1 MEEGNPGR
9 ATLKT
14 NPGSSVKPGR
24 SGVRH
29 WEIWNLNFELWNLKY
44 LEVQSITFRYL
55 LNPCTLYPAP
65 CTQFSGILSRFLVFL
80 DTQYPVPSPQYL
92 ESCLTAPSGPWGL
105 SMLYSVFCMYNGM
118 CDWGFTIEF
127 PTFYLARSTLF
138 HKGSPKIMTGEMTR
152 LFRKILNNNNLYY
165 LCPCKSKKYIA
176 VQPIIN

>member
-92 ESCLTAPSGPWGL
+92 ESCLTAPSGPWEL
-105 SMLYSVFCMYNGM
+105 PILCSVFCMYNRMG
-118 CDWGFTIEF
+118 DGAILW
-127 PTFYLARSTLF
+127 LAASFLSYF
-138 HKGSPKIMTGEMTR
+138 FC
-152 LFRKILNNNNLYY
+152 L
-165 LCPCKSKKYIA
+165 SKKSTKKRTSPDK
-176 VQPIIN
+176 VFNRVMESQVGRIIQTAPGA